1 MPEKLQNSLLEQAE
15 ERIESQ
21 LTPQVREPYTRI
33 VVAGMQIALQKGPNG
48 ILGSLQHSKNPLY
61 DCAAGAVNLVGLLSR
76 QSRGTMPLKA
86 MVPAAT
92 TLMLKALDFADK
104 IGVIQVGK
112 PELAQA
118 TTILGNL
125 ILKYMGVSHQMLQTA
140 AGKVQDLTRDPAKMI
155 ALRRAAGVDKAPG
168 TPTASA
174 QVAAAEEG

>member
-1 MPEKLQNSLLEQAE
+1 MTEKLQNSILEQAE
-15 ERIESQ
+15 ERIEAQ

-33 VVAGMQIALQKGPNG
+33 VVAGMQIALQKGPDG
-48 ILGSLQHSKNPLY
+48 ILGSLQHSKNPIS
-61 DCAAGAVNLVGLLSR
+61 DCAIGAVNLVGLLSR

-104 IGVIQVGK
+104 IGLVEVGK

-125 ILKYMGVSHQMLQTA
+125 IMKNLGISHQMLQTA
-140 AGKVQDLTRDPAKMI
+140 AGKVQELTRDPQKME
-155 ALRRAAGVDKAPG
+155 AMQRAAGVVKAPNAV
-168 TPTASA
+168 PQDAPAA
-174 QVAAAEEG
+174 QAEDV